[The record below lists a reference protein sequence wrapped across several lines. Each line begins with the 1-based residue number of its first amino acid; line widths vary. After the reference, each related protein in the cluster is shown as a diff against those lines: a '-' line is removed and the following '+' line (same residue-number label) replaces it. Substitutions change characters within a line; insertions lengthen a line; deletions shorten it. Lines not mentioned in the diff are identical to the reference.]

1 MDLAL
6 FAPSYQCV
14 YFANPTQAQHG
25 FLCFSAQ
32 KVVPCLAIAEL
43 FTFVTLKGMDTAH
56 NWAVAKRTCTN
67 DWGWTGDLLL
77 LTVNTSVSG

>member
-56 NWAVAKRTCTN
+56 N
-67 DWGWTGDLLL
+67 
-77 LTVNTSVSG
+77 